1 MACWVDYY
9 ISKSCWVIICFSWSS
24 VRSIIP
30 LGDKGY
36 IFSVLHLGPYYCL
49 GDKGEQKIVY
59 LIIVYDEA
67 YIWIRIVGFSI

>member
-1 MACWVDYY
+1 MAVG
-9 ISKSCWVIICFSWSS
+9 SSSVWSS

-59 LIIVYDEA
+59 LNVSY
-67 YIWIRIVGFSI
+67 